1 MRRRHYRAAKKEI
14 ESRNFHRDILTE
26 WIADQQSYQLKTQ
39 VREMIKQHK
48 LKKSTDEFNEKL
60 VDYIDGTAKICKM
73 HAVLCTL
80 ICLAIVLALFIG
92 MIAAFGGSK

>member
-26 WIADQQSYQLKTQ
+26 WIADQQSYQLKSQ

-60 VDYIDGTAKICKM
+60 VDYIDEMAKICKM
-73 HAVLCTL
+73 HAVLCAL
-80 ICLAIVLALFIG
+80 ICLGMAMVLFGVMFITL
-92 MIAAFGGSK
+92 GSK

>member
-39 VREMIKQHK
+39 VREMIRQHK

-60 VDYIDGTAKICKM
+60 VDYVDETAKVCKTQICLGIAI
-73 HAVLCTL
+73 AVLCSL
-80 ICLAIVLALFIG
+80 ICLGIALVLSVV
-92 MIAAFGGSK
+92 SK